1 MSLITEGHRKLAK
14 LKAAE
19 SILGQLSRRF
29 SLSLNAKV
37 EWHISSKGP
46 GWEDRPQPTE
56 DMGVVTNKKVKNLIF
71 SLYGVKGGGIC

>member
-1 MSLITEGHRKLAK
+1 MGLITEGYRKLAK

-37 EWHISSKGP
+37 ECHISSKGP
-46 GWEDRPQPTE
+46 GWEDQPQPTE
-56 DMGVVTNKKVKNLIF
+56 DMGVVANKKVRNLIF
-71 SLYGVKGGGIC
+71 SLYGVKGRGIC